1 MASITRWSPFSDIMS
16 LRQTMNQLLE
26 DTFMVPL
33 TRREGDGG
41 WATAGL
47 PIDMYE
53 NNDALVVKA
62 RVPGVNPEDV
72 ELTIH
77 GDNLTIK
84 AELRSDAT
92 QDEAKNWNWYRQE
105 LFYGSVARSMSLP
118 TLIDPDKAEATFRHG
133 ELTLVLPKA
142 ESVKPRSI
150 KIKTV
155 S

>member
-1 MASITRWSPFSDIMS
+1 
-16 LRQTMNQLLE
+16 
-26 DTFMVPL
+26 
-33 TRREGDGG
+33 
-41 WATAGL
+41 
-47 PIDMYE
+47 MYE
-53 NNDALVVKA
+53 TNDMLVVKA

-92 QDEAKNWNWYRQE
+92 QGDAKNWNWYRQE
-105 LFYGSVARSMSLP
+105 LFFGTVARSVSLP
-118 TLIDPDKAEATFRHG
+118 TLVDPDKAEATFQHG
-133 ELTLVLPKA
+133 ELTLTLPKA